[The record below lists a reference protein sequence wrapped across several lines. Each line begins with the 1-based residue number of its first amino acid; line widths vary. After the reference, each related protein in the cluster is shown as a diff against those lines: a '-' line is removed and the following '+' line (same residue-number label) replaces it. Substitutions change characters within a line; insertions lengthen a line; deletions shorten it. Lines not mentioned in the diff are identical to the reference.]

1 MSGSNSVADIQ
12 EQGGRCVLGVHLDV
26 DSLRVVEMNR
36 GRIANWSSVPYP
48 ENLHPGSKDFPEFL
62 KGGLAGFQSAFRH
75 ASIWIVGPT
84 PSLQVRFLSLPK
96 ARPRQMANMAYWTFR
111 KEIPFD
117 PAQTIFDYDGEGDI
131 SAPGPSKK
139 IDTTAYTVAQTDVD
153 SLVGLFA
160 RAGLQVD
167 GIVIPS
173 FALRNLF
180 RSQPPAYP
188 GPALGLY
195 VGEEASSLLF
205 FKGKHVVSHRVFKT
219 GMNVVLDVLR
229 DRHADWSVAKA
240 YQVVLAALVPSASG
254 VVEDPEQ
261 VADTI
266 HVAFGRL
273 VQQVERSMSAYL
285 VGQNEEEI
293 KHLQVAG
300 AMAKLSPLVAEMGS
314 RLGLDSQPMNG
325 FQAGMMEEKAPPPGP
340 AEAGAMAIALGA
352 ALSDAAHTPNLLHT
366 YVKRMQEAR
375 RARMRMVG
383 ILLGI
388 AWIAALLA
396 AGLLMG
402 RLNRHL
408 REELKVY
415 QAQIRQ
421 FSPAPDRELIQ
432 IWMDKVTANSAQL
445 KNMAGRSRPIAALNQ
460 LALQTPEDIRLT
472 SIALEPDTG
481 AESGKALSKKAKRAA
496 ATAAAAA
503 AASGKPAPEKVRVLM
518 EGLVLGDP
526 ATQESKLASYVL
538 RLEDSKM
545 FEDVALIR
553 SEEGREGA
561 DAVLLFALELKLE
574 DLADSP
580 PPLLPPTGKGG
591 LAP

>member
-62 KGGLAGFQSAFRH
+62 KGGLDGFQSAFRH

-188 GPALGLY
+188 GPTLGLY

-352 ALSDAAHTPNLLHT
+352 ALSDASHTPNLLHT

-375 RARMRMVG
+375 HNRMRMIG
-383 ILLGI
+383 TCLGF
-388 AWIAALLA
+388 AWIVALAL
-396 AGLLMG
+396 AGLLVFHI
-402 RLNRHL
+402 NRNL
-408 REELKVY
+408 REEWRY
-415 QAQIRQ
+415 CQNQIQR
-421 FSPAPDRELIQ
+421 FHPAPDRALIQ
-432 IWMDKVTANSAQL
+432 NWMDKILTNSLQM
-445 KNMAGRSRPIAALNQ
+445 KSMAIRSVPIAALNQ
-460 LALQTPEDIRLT
+460 LATQTPGDIRLT
-472 SIALEPDTG
+472 AIEMESKPVDS
-481 AESGKALSKKAKRAA
+481 SGKMSGKQAKRTGNSSAGA
-496 ATAAAAA
+496 ATANKAE
-503 AASGKPAPEKVRVLM
+503 PNRIRVQM
-518 EGLVLGDP
+518 EGLVLGAP
-526 ATQESKLASYVL
+526 AAQESKLASYVL
-538 RLEDSKM
+538 RLEDSEM
-545 FEDVALIR
+545 FEEVALIR

-561 DAVLLFALELKLE
+561 DPVLLFALELMVE
-574 DLADSP
+574 DLADEPPP
-580 PPLLPPTGKGG
+580 PPLPPAKGG
-591 LAP
+591 MAP